1 MVQKLLDDATD
12 VLDEAGIASMALKG
26 AYFQRWFYD
35 DPSLRVCG
43 DLDVLV
49 LDHAAAVDALAAL
62 GFVDEKR
69 QGHASTL
76 ISDRYPIALDLHRGL
91 GSYGLYRLEP
101 DAIFG
106 RSSPMEGS
114 RFGRKMHRHDAFAHA
129 VGHFASSRFDAKYD
143 TVLGDLEA
151 IAAREDFDPER
162 LAHHL
167 RETGTQRAAL
177 HTLMV
182 FERRTS
188 EPLAALRQ
196 ILGRDRVGRALARVT
211 STIVPLE
218 FETKRTALLAH
229 LLDGNLRHGARTGAS
244 HLAGGIRNA
253 LKGK

>member
-1 MVQKLLDDATD
+1 MVQKLLDDATA
-12 VLDEAGIASMALKG
+12 VLDEAGLASMALKG
-26 AYFQRWFYD
+26 AYFQRWYYD

-49 LDHAAAVDALAAL
+49 LDHPAAVSALAAL
-62 GFVDEKR
+62 DFVDEKR

-101 DAIFG
+101 RAIFD
-106 RSSPMEGS
+106 RSSPMESS
-114 RFGRKMHRHDAFAHA
+114 RFGRKMDRHDAFAHA

-151 IAAREDFDPER
+151 IAARDDFDAEA
-162 LAHHL
+162 LARHL
-167 RETGTQRAAL
+167 VETGTQRAAL

-188 EPLAALRQ
+188 APLAALRR
-196 ILGRDRVGRALARVT
+196 ILAKDRVGRALATVT
-211 STIVPLE
+211 STLVPLE

-229 LLDGNLRHGARTGAS
+229 LLDGDLGHGARTGAS
-244 HLAGGIRNA
+244 HLVGGIRNA
-253 LKGK
+253 LAGK